1 MMQLRLLDLF
11 RHEYKRYY
19 PQIYLEEY
27 FYELTECQTKNKFK
41 TDFYE
46 EKLSPEQY
54 PHFIDLLILI
64 TILKLRSFK

>member
-11 RHEYKRYY
+11 HDDYKRYY

-27 FYELTECQTKNKFK
+27 FYECQTKNKFK

>member
-1 MMQLRLLDLF
+1 MQLRLLDLF
-11 RHEYKRYY
+11 HDDYKRYY

-27 FYELTECQTKNKFK
+27 FYECQTKNKFK

-64 TILKLRSFK
+64 AILKLRSFK

>member
-1 MMQLRLLDLF
+1 MIQLRLLDLL
-11 RHEYKRYY
+11 HDDYKRYY

-46 EKLSPEQY
+46 EKLSTEQY

-64 TILKLRSFK
+64 AILKLRSFK